1 MKLCAEGQFLCDNC
15 LSANFL
21 SQQESHD
28 ESASLCQG
36 CRLIPPFLAVL
47 TTDFDYSLPPELI
60 ASQPLADRAGSR
72 MLVVHRDRG
81 VIEHRQFCDLPE
93 FIRSDDLLVLNNTRV
108 VPARF
113 FSDDGTREVLRVE
126 PLTPTLWRCM
136 VKPGKRFK
144 LGHTVSIGGCT
155 GTVQEIL
162 ENGDRVIE
170 WDQIVDETKHGHL
183 ALPHYMNRE
192 DQPSDRER
200 YQTVYAKMEGAIAAP
215 TAGLHFTPELLAG
228 LPHAF
233 VTLHVGVGTFQ
244 PVKVEKIEEHQ
255 MHAESYFVTQETAE
269 AVAKASRVIAVGTT
283 AMRTLETVARDHG
296 HVVAVSGSTDIFIY
310 PGYEFRAVGALLTN
324 FHLPKST
331 LMMLISAF
339 ATKDLIMQ
347 AYEEAVRERYR
358 FFSYGD
364 CMLIL

>member
-1 MKLCAEGQFLCDNC
+1 
-15 LSANFL
+15 
-21 SQQESHD
+21 
-28 ESASLCQG
+28 
-36 CRLIPPFLAVL
+36 VL
-47 TTDFDYSLPPELI
+47 TTDFDYHLPPELI

-72 MLVVHRDRG
+72 MLVIHRETG
-81 VIEHRQFCDLPE
+81 VIEHRQFRELPE
-93 FIRSDDLLVLNNTRV
+93 YIRADDLLVLNNTRV

-126 PLTPTLWRCM
+126 PLTPLLWRCM

-144 LGHTVSIGGCT
+144 LGHSVSIGGST
-155 GTVQEIL
+155 GTVREIL
-162 ENGDRVIE
+162 DNGDRIIE
-170 WDQIVDETKHGHL
+170 WDQVVDEAKHGHL
-183 ALPHYMNRE
+183 ALPHYMGRD

-200 YQTVYAKMEGAIAAP
+200 YQTVYAKTEGAIAAP
-215 TAGLHFTPELLAG
+215 TAGLHFTPEMLAT

-244 PVKVEKIEEHQ
+244 PVKVDKIEEHQ
-255 MHAESYFVTQETAE
+255 MHSESYFVTEETAASVE
-269 AVAKASRVIAVGTT
+269 KAQRVIAVGTT

-296 HVVAVSGSTDIFIY
+296 RVIATSGSTDIFIY
-310 PGYEFRAVGALLTN
+310 PGYDFRAVDALLTN

-331 LMMLISAF
+331 LMMLVSAF

-347 AYEEAVRERYR
+347 AYEEAIRERYR